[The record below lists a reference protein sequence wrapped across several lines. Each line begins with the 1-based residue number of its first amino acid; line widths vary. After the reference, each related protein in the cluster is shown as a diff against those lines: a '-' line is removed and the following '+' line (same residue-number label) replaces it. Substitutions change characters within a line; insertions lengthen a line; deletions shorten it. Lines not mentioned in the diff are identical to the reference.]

1 MIVSAVRRELQQQ
14 TQRRGGGEDEG
25 QTQQRDEGGELNE
38 QRNQINS
45 SISFNFIHLIFFIFI
60 CLIYSFFFGQTLN

>member
-45 SISFNFIHLIFFIFI
+45 SISFNFIHLIFFLSSFVLFI
-60 CLIYSFFFGQTLN
+60 LFFGQTLN

>member
-14 TQRRGGGEDEG
+14 IQRRGGGEDEG

-45 SISFNFIHLIFFIFI
+45 SISFNFIHLIFFNLHLSYLF
-60 CLIYSFFFGQTLN
+60 FFFGQTLN

>member
-14 TQRRGGGEDEG
+14 IQRRGGGEDEG
-25 QTQQRDEGGELNE
+25 QTQQRDEGGGLNE

-45 SISFNFIHLIFFIFI
+45 SISFNFIHLIFFYLHLSYLF
-60 CLIYSFFFGQTLN
+60 FFFGQTLN

>member
-14 TQRRGGGEDEG
+14 IQRWGGGEDEG

-45 SISFNFIHLIFFIFI
+45 SISFNFIHLIFF
-60 CLIYSFFFGQTLN
+60 